1 MLSSPWKSRRSPAAS
16 FRRSLAL
23 EDAPLRACRAGLRI
37 HERLAAAAA
46 AIEAK
51 HGVRPQMRIGV
62 NSGLAVVTQI
72 RGESAAMTAL
82 GDTVNLASRL
92 QSIAEPGTV
101 CLSEPTRRLVQ
112 GLVETTFAGAHP
124 IKGKAEPQ
132 KVWRLDCIRE
142 GATRFEAA
150 VERGLGAYVGRER
163 EMELLERALAEAR
176 AELRVVDVVAEP
188 GMGKSRLLH
197 EFRRRL
203 GKEQAFVLTGSC
215 SSDGRHTPFLPFI
228 EVVRGSFQVK
238 SGEAESEVAR
248 KLETGLTSLG
258 LHSPENLGLLLNL
271 LGLKPPAGALA
282 GLDAALIGLRT
293 RALLQH
299 LLQAR
304 CRVSPIVLLT
314 EDLHW
319 IDSVSQE
326 VLGKIVDGE
335 SASRLLLLHTRRPE
349 YEPPWRERPVATTLR
364 LEPLPAGEIRRLVQ
378 ARLGVEAPPE
388 ALVGLVT
395 DKAEGNALFA
405 EEILRVRPET
415 SGRIAE
421 FSEHEAD

>member
-1 MLSSPWKSRRSPAAS
+1 
-16 FRRSLAL
+16 
-23 EDAPLRACRAGLRI
+23 
-37 HERLAAAAA
+37 
-46 AIEAK
+46 
-51 HGVRPQMRIGV
+51 
-62 NSGLAVVTQI
+62 
-72 RGESAAMTAL
+72 
-82 GDTVNLASRL
+82 VNLASRL

-112 GLVETTFAGAHP
+112 GLVETTFAGTHP
-124 IKGKAEPQ
+124 IKGKAEPE
-132 KVWRLDCIRE
+132 KVWRLDGIRE

-150 VERGLGAYVGRER
+150 VERGLGAYVGRQR
-163 EMELLERALAEAR
+163 EMELLERALAEAG

-188 GMGKSRLLH
+188 GIGKSRLLH

-203 GKEQAFVLTGSC
+203 GKEQAFVLTASC
-215 SSDGRHTPFLPFI
+215 WYDGRHTPFLPFI
-228 EVVRGSFQVK
+228 EMVRGWFQVK

-258 LHSPENLGLLLNL
+258 LHCQENLGLLLNL
-271 LGLKPPAGALA
+271 LGLKPPPGALA
-282 GLDAALIGLRT
+282 GLDAALIGLRM

-304 CRVSPIVLLT
+304 CRVSPVVLLI

-335 SASRLLLLHTRRPE
+335 RASRLLLLHTRRPE

-364 LEPLPAGEIRRLVQ
+364 LEPLPADEIRRLVQ

-395 DKAEGNALFA
+395 EKAEGNALFA
-405 EEILRVRPET
+405 
-415 SGRIAE
+415 
-421 FSEHEAD
+421 